1 MITYNESRKCAKLN
15 AFAAKGGDTE
25 ETKMENELNAKM
37 QEAPVFEKPR
47 IEEGLYNCE
56 CVEVKKIADGK
67 FGARVAVICDIDSQG
82 VQLAKVSYM
91 NLTPKSA
98 ATEMIM
104 AFGCEF
110 MPGNDFNFGELV
122 GKKARAL
129 VEDYEQDGVKASTI
143 SKFKALK

>member
-47 IEEGLYNCE
+47 IEEALYNCE

-67 FGARVAVICDIDSQG
+67 FGARVAVICR
-82 VQLAKVSYM
+82 
-91 NLTPKSA
+91 KS
-98 ATEMIM
+98 
-104 AFGCEF
+104 
-110 MPGNDFNFGELV
+110 V
-122 GKKARAL
+122 
-129 VEDYEQDGVKASTI
+129 
-143 SKFKALK
+143 